1 MSHLYNWFVTSI
13 CLQNDIPL
21 NCVWL
26 ESLIKLRKLHLNV
39 PMVSRLPIVQKL
51 KRKYQV
57 VLDAWCLAMDEFQLD
72 TTLL

>member
-1 MSHLYNWFVTSI
+1 
-13 CLQNDIPL
+13 
-21 NCVWL
+21 
-26 ESLIKLRKLHLNV
+26 
-39 PMVSRLPIVQKL
+39 MVSRLPIVQKL